1 MKHWLKTALGLAVGF
16 ALIFGAVGCKGKGG
30 GTAQPAGSASSADSG
45 KPVVTDWAVTNKISD
60 GSQTADE
67 LYELA
72 KKEGEVTIYSISS
85 RISNIKQT
93 FEKQYPGI
101 TVNAYDISSNE
112 LYEKITRELDA
123 NVHTADVIHI
133 KDEDGQIYV
142 EMVTPGKFNTYY
154 PSDITAHIPESAR
167 KYAMPLYVELAQW
180 FYNYEI
186 YPDGPGITSWWDLT
200 KPEWKGRLVLQDP
213 LSANTYL
220 INFAAF
226 VANADLFEKD
236 YERVFGEKLKISP
249 ELAKLVP
256 GGKPTAA
263 HELVKRLFENDII
276 YESSSD
282 NVCIAVGTPGQKGPG
297 LLGWAAS
304 SKLRKN
310 ASDGWVLAPID
321 ITPGTSLHNQ
331 NNLYVVDQAPHP
343 NAAKLL
349 VRWMLG
355 EADGKGE
362 GFNPFNTLGGW
373 SVRDDVIPAKGN
385 PQLADVKT
393 LEGDPSYLYN
403 ETPDM
408 KDFWIALQST
418 KK

>member
-1 MKHWLKTALGLAVGF
+1 MTQRNKVVLSFVAGI
-16 ALIFGAVGCKGKGG
+16 ALIFSVVGCKGKT
-30 GTAQPAGSASSADSG
+30 GTATAAKAPD
-45 KPVVTDWAVTNKISD
+45 KPVITEWAKTNKLDD
-60 GSQTADE
+60 GSQSADE

-72 KKEGEVTIYSISS
+72 KKEGQVTIYSISS
-85 RISNIKQT
+85 RISNVKQS

-112 LYEKITRELDA
+112 LYEKVTREYA
-123 NVHTADVIHI
+123 AGVYNADVVHI

-142 EMVTPGKFNTYY
+142 EMVMPGKFSCYY
-154 PSDITAHIPESAR
+154 PSDIISHIPESSRA
-167 KYAMPLYVELAQW
+167 YSMPLYVELSQW

-186 YPDGPGITSWWDLT
+186 FDKAPISSWWDLT
-200 KPEWKGRLVLQDP
+200 KPEWKGRLVMQDP

-226 VANADLFEKD
+226 VQNADLFEKE
-236 YERVFGEKLKISP
+236 YEQVFGQKLQISP
-249 ELAKLVP
+249 ELKNLVP
-256 GGKPTAA
+256 GGNPTAA
-263 HELVKRLFENDII
+263 HELIKRIFDNDII
-276 YESSSD
+276 FESSSD
-282 NVCIAVGTPGQKGPG
+282 NICIAVATPGQKGPG

-331 NNLYVVDQAPHP
+331 NNLYVVNNAPHP

-355 EADGKGE
+355 EADGKGP

-373 SVRDDVIPAKGN
+373 SVRDDVTPAKGN
-385 PQLADVKT
+385 PLLNDVKT
-393 LEGDPSYLYN
+393 LTGDPTYLYN

-408 KDFWIALQST
+408 KDFWIALQGT

>member
-1 MKHWLKTALGLAVGF
+1 MYQRSKVILGFALGF
-16 ALIFGAVGCKGKGG
+16 ALIFGVMGCKGKTGG
-30 GTAQPAGSASSADSG
+30 AAAAARDPDR
-45 KPVVTDWAVTNKISD
+45 PVISEWAKANKIDD
-60 GSQTADE
+60 GSQTAAE

-72 KKEGEVTIYSISS
+72 KKEREVTIYSISS
-85 RISNIKQT
+85 RITNIKQS
-93 FEKQYPGI
+93 FEQQYPGV

-112 LYEKITRELDA
+112 LYEKITREYA
-123 NVHTADVIHI
+123 AGVYTADVIHI

-142 EMVTPGKFNTYY
+142 EMVTPGKFNLYY
-154 PSDITAHIPESAR
+154 PSDITAHIPESSR
-167 KYAMPLYVELAQW
+167 RYAMPLYVELAQW
-180 FYNYEI
+180 FYNYELFDK
-186 YPDGPGITSWWDLT
+186 PPVSSWWDLT
-200 KPEWKGRLVLQDP
+200 RPEWKGRLVLQDP

-226 VANADLFEKD
+226 VQNADIFEKD
-236 YERVFGEKLKISP
+236 YERVFGQKLQISP
-249 ELAKLVP
+249 ELKNLVP
-256 GGKPTAA
+256 GGEPTAA
-263 HELVKRLFENDII
+263 HELIKRLFDNDII

-331 NNLYVVDQAPHP
+331 NNLYIVDKAPHP
-343 NAAKLL
+343 SAAKLL

-355 EADGKGE
+355 EADGKGA

-373 SVRDDVIPAKGN
+373 SVRDDVTPAKGN
-385 PQLADVKT
+385 PPLDEIKT
-393 LEGDPSYLYN
+393 VEGDPGYLYAA
-403 ETPDM
+403 TPDI
-408 KDFWIALQST
+408 KDFWIALQGT